1 MKLRRGLPGPRR
13 RSAAALVLPVLASAA
28 VLASTPGI
36 AAAALPGRIPHSQT
50 FAYTGSAQDFVVPQG
65 VTSLTLTVDGA
76 SGGDG
81 ESTSVN
87 TPGGNGGRGGRI
99 VETVVVHGGQHLRIE
114 PGGVGQSAAAPMGAG
129 SGGSASGGASNG
141 GSGGFGDG
149 NDTTT
154 GGSGG
159 GGGAASEVDLLGNPA
174 AGIDD
179 QVLAVAGGGGGG
191 GGTGAIV
198 LYYGG
203 PAGDGGRPTGGGVG
217 GTGPGA
223 GSGGLGGASIHRYG
237 DNGGNSPT
245 FSQGGGGGGGGGGY
259 DQATNAGAG
268 TGGAAG
274 GAGAGA
280 GGGGGGGRSF
290 ANTVNAVYST
300 APSTGNGSVTIGW
313 ATPGVGQMV
322 TLTPHPVLAG
332 TTQTV
337 TDVVTSSEPNGPA
350 PTGTVTIKGAGLTD
364 TATLTAT
371 SANTS
376 RAVVSLPFKA
386 SVLSYGF
393 GLSAAYSGDAIYPS
407 DTTNITDDVTGVK
420 ALTVVGDPLPEAAIG
435 TLYTQKLTAV
445 AGVGTLKWAIASGTL
460 PKGLSLTR
468 GGTVTGTPVTAG
480 TNSFK
485 VQVTDSA
492 SPTPHK
498 TTAQFVL
505 SVNPQVQSAVYVV
518 NGGNSAV
525 HSFAL
530 GATGNAAPLTTLSGA
545 ATGLN
550 GTSAVTIG
558 TDGRVFVASAN
569 NNSIREYPY
578 GATGNTMPDAVI
590 AGPTTGLANPQALT
604 VDQEG
609 RLYVANAASNSITVY
624 APETTGDAKP
634 VAVIS
639 GVHTGLGSPSALTTD
654 GHGRL
659 WVANLATN
667 SLTVYPAGADG
678 DVSPV
683 ATVQGGA
690 TGLNGPEGLAPD
702 PAGNVL
708 VANTYGESIA
718 EFASTA
724 TGDVAPLRTIAGTA
738 TGLSFPDGIDADT
751 AGNIYVSNQFAGVSE
766 FTSAASGN
774 VAPIATLSGAATG
787 LSAPGRL
794 AVAPPLSV
802 ATKQLPGA
810 HLHRR
815 YQARLQA
822 NLGTTPYRWT
832 VSRGHLPPGLRLRDG
847 YISGHPRRH
856 GTYRFTVRVK
866 DASHPA
872 MRATRRLAI
881 TVWR

>member
-1 MKLRRGLPGPRR
+1 MATSPSRR
-13 RSAAALVLPVLASAA
+13 AAALALPVLASAA
-28 VLASTPGI
+28 VLASAPAI
-36 AAAALPGRIPHSQT
+36 AAAALPARVPHSQT

-76 SGGDG
+76 SGGGG

-87 TPGGNGGRGGRI
+87 TPGGTGGHGGRI
-99 VETVVVHGGQHLRIE
+99 VETVTVHGGQHLRIE
-114 PGGVGQSAAAPMGAG
+114 PGGVGQAAAAPLGAG
-129 SGGSASGGASNG
+129 SGGRASGGASNG

-159 GGGAASEVDLLGNPA
+159 GGGAATEVDLLGNPA
-174 AGIDD
+174 VGTDD

-203 PAGDGGRPTGGGVG
+203 PAGDGGRPAGGGVG

-223 GSGGLGGASIHRYG
+223 GGGGLGGVSAHPYG
-237 DNGGNSPT
+237 DNGGSSPT

-259 DQATNAGAG
+259 DQATGAGAG
-268 TGGAAG
+268 AGGAAG
-274 GAGAGA
+274 GIGAGG

-300 APSTGNGSVTIGW
+300 APSTGNGSVTVGW
-313 ATPGVGQMV
+313 ATPGVGQTL

-332 TTQTV
+332 TSQTV

-350 PTGTVTIKGAGLTD
+350 PTGTVTIKGAGLTS

-386 SVLSYGF
+386 SVVSYGF
-393 GLSAAYSGDAIYPS
+393 ALSAAYSGDAVYPG
-407 DTTNITDDVTGVK
+407 DTAPSITDDVTGVT
-420 ALTVVGDPLPEAAIG
+420 ALTVVGDPLPEAATG
-435 TLYTQKLTAV
+435 KPYMQKLAAV
-445 AGVGTLKWAIASGTL
+445 AGAGTLKWGLAAGTL
-460 PKGLSLTR
+460 PNGLSLSA
-468 GGTVTGTPVTAG
+468 GGTITGTPTTSG
-480 TNSFK
+480 TSSFK
-485 VQVTDSA
+485 VKVTDSA
-492 SPTPHK
+492 SPSPK
-498 TTAQFVL
+498 RATAQFSL
-505 SVNPQVQSAVYVV
+505 TVNPQVQSAVYVV

-525 HSFAL
+525 HAFAL
-530 GATGNAAPLTTLSGA
+530 GASGNAAPLTTLSGA

-550 GTSAVTIG
+550 GTTAVAIG
-558 TDGRVFVASAN
+558 TDGRVYVASAN

-578 GATGNTMPDAVI
+578 GAAGNATPDAVI
-590 AGPTTGLANPQALT
+590 AGPTTGLASPQALAL
-604 VDQEG
+604 DPQG

-624 APETTGDAKP
+624 APEATGDAKP

-639 GVHTGLGSPSALTTD
+639 GAHTGLGSPSALTVD
-654 GHGRL
+654 GSGRL
-659 WVANLATN
+659 WVANLATS
-667 SLTVYPAGADG
+667 SLTVYPAAADG
-678 DVSPV
+678 DVAPV

-690 TGLNGPEGLAPD
+690 TGLNGPEALATD
-702 PAGNVL
+702 AAGNLL

-724 TGDVAPLRTIAGTA
+724 TGNAAPLRTIAGAA
-738 TGLSFPDGIDADT
+738 TGLSFPDGIDVDA
-751 AGNIYVSNQFAGVSE
+751 AGHIYVSNQFAGVSE
-766 FTSAASGN
+766 FSPAANGN
-774 VAPIATLSGAATG
+774 VAPLATVSGPATG

-802 ATKQLPGA
+802 RTRALPRARVG
-810 HLHRR
+810 RR
-815 YQARLQA
+815 YGARLRA
-822 NLGTTPYRWT
+822 NLGTTPYRWA
-832 VSRGHLPPGLRLRDG
+832 VVRGRVPAGLHLRHGRL
-847 YISGHPRRH
+847 SGRPLHH
-856 GTYRFTVRVK
+856 GTYRFTVRVT
-866 DASHPA
+866 DASHPH
-872 MRATRRLAI
+872 MRATRRL
-881 TVWR
+881 TVSVRP